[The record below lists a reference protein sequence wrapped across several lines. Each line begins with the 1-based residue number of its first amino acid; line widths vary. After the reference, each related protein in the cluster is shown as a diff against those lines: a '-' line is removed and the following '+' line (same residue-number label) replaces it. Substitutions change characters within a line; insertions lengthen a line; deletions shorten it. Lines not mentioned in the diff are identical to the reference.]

1 MTVRPDTSAT
11 ASDDMPDATRSVAR
25 GALVRW
31 LLSYGTFSV
40 PQAAGP
46 IVFALLAIPLTGDPG
61 SGATIVLAITIAQ
74 VVGAIIAASILYL
87 IASGKSGI
95 STPDVSG
102 RIGIRI
108 APRVY
113 ANGCKRSASTSQVH
127 RRRAFL
133 G

>member
-1 MTVRPDTSAT
+1 MTVRPDTGAT

-46 IVFALLAIPLTGDPG
+46 IAFALLAIPLTGDPG

-74 VVGAIIAASILYL
+74 VVGAIPVARLGRNKNAVSFLKALVGTRTLALVAVAILAA
-87 IASGKSGI
+87 AG
-95 STPDVSG
+95 
-102 RIGIRI
+102 
-108 APRVY
+108 APF
-113 ANGCKRSASTSQVH
+113 T
-127 RRRAFL
+127 FL
-133 G
+133 LVP